1 MNVYL
6 ETNNTSK
13 CCGCGAC
20 ANACPKNCISL
31 TTDGEGF
38 VYPTVDVSVCIN
50 CNRCAT
56 VCPFENREIV
66 RTEAYPKAY
75 GAHTK
80 NKEYIMNSSSGGLFS
95 EIANL
100 FISQGGVVC
109 GVTIDANHKVFH
121 TVIDSVDDIPLLQG
135 SKYVQSDL
143 ARCYPQIEHTLSSG
157 KKLLFTGTPCQV
169 SAVKRLYK
177 SPNLYTL
184 DVLCHGVPSQ
194 KLFDEYIKYLEKKH
208 GGRLTEIAFRDKERN
223 GWSIT
228 QRYKIEKKGKENTY
242 YLDRHLSEYF
252 SGFLRNMTQ
261 RESCYACPYTTIER
275 EGDITLAD
283 FWGVDK
289 VRPELFF
296 ADGTSLLFA
305 NSERGDD
312 LIQGVV
318 DNIEI
323 AEVDIKDATYQNVN
337 FISPPERHRHR
348 STVYAEVFSKGFKT
362 VGRKIILPKN
372 AYKYRL
378 WALLQKLHFVGP
390 LNKKRKVK

>member
-6 ETNNTSK
+6 ETNNTSR

-20 ANACPKNCISL
+20 AIACPPNCIHL
-31 TTDGEGF
+31 ATDGEGF
-38 VYPTVDVSVCIN
+38 TYPSVETSACIG
-50 CNRCAT
+50 CNRCAM
-56 VCPFENREIV
+56 VCPFENRKIV
-66 RTEAYPKAY
+66 KIEDYPKVY

-95 EIANL
+95 EIANF
-100 FISQGGVVC
+100 FILQGGVVC
-109 GVTIDANHKVFH
+109 GATIDADHQVFH
-121 TVIDSVDDIPLLQG
+121 TVIDSVDDIYMLQG

-143 ARCYPQIEHTLSSG
+143 TRCYAGIEQVLSSG

-169 SAVKRLYK
+169 SAIKKIYK

-194 KLFDEYIKYLEKKH
+194 KLFDEYINYLEKKH
-208 GGRLTEIAFRDKERN
+208 GGRLTEIVFRDKERN

-228 QRYKIEKKGKENTY
+228 QRYKIEKNRKENTY

-261 RESCYACPYTTIER
+261 RESCYACPFTTVER

-296 ADGTSLLFA
+296 ANGTSLLFV
-305 NSERGDD
+305 NSKSGDI
-312 LIQGVV
+312 LIQGIVN
-318 DNIEI
+318 NIEI
-323 AEVDIKDATYQNVN
+323 AEVDINDAIKQNVN
-337 FISPPERHRHR
+337 FVSPPERHPQR
-348 STVYAEVFSKGFKT
+348 STVYADVFSKGFKT
-362 VGRKIILPKN
+362 IGKKVILPKN
-372 AYKYRL
+372 AYKYRI
-378 WALLQKLHFVGP
+378 WALLQKLNLVGP
-390 LNKKRKVK
+390 LNRRGR

>member
-20 ANACPKNCISL
+20 ANACPKNCIRL
-31 TTDGEGF
+31 TADEEGF
-38 VYPTVDVSVCIN
+38 VYPTVDVSACIN
-50 CNRCAT
+50 CNRCAA

-66 RTEAYPKAY
+66 QTKAYPKAY

-100 FISQGGVVC
+100 FISQGGAVC
-109 GVTIDANHKVFH
+109 GVTIDADHQVFH

-143 ARCYPQIEHTLSSG
+143 ARCYPQIEKTLSSG

-169 SAVKRLYK
+169 SAIKRLYK
-177 SPNLYTL
+177 LPNLYTL

-194 KLFDEYIKYLEKKH
+194 KLFDEYIRYLEKKH
-208 GGRLTEIAFRDKERN
+208 GGKLTEIAFRDKEKN

-228 QRYKIEKKGKENTY
+228 QRYKIEKRGKEKTY
-242 YLDRHLSEYF
+242 YLDRHISEYF

-296 ADGTSLLFA
+296 ADGTSLMFV
-305 NSERGDD
+305 NSERGDS
-312 LIQGVV
+312 LLGGIAN
-318 DNIEI
+318 NIEI
-323 AEVDIKDATYQNVN
+323 AEVEIGDATYQNVN
-337 FISPPERHRHR
+337 FISPPERNPHR

-362 VGRKIILPKN
+362 VGKKVILPKN

-378 WALLQKLHFVGP
+378 WALLQKLHLAGS
-390 LNKKRKVK
+390 LNQRGR